1 MILKIFIKLAQQ
13 RTCHDEL
20 GVDDH
25 KTGIFK
31 KKNQKTQVCQFYPT
45 PRCIT
50 AKDTRSAC
58 MFLQVSGI
66 TAPTCFMTLN
76 KSLSDQRS
84 DKAPISGIYL

>member
-31 KKNQKTQVCQFYPT
+31 KPPRYASFTQPLVALQQKTQE
-45 PRCIT
+45 
-50 AKDTRSAC
+50 AHAC
-58 MFLQVSGI
+58 SSKL
-66 TAPTCFMTLN
+66 AE
-76 KSLSDQRS
+76 
-84 DKAPISGIYL
+84 

>member
-31 KKNQKTQVCQFYPT
+31 KNNKKPRYASFTQPLVALQQKTQE
-45 PRCIT
+45 
-50 AKDTRSAC
+50 AHAC
-58 MFLQVSGI
+58 SSKL
-66 TAPTCFMTLN
+66 AE
-76 KSLSDQRS
+76 
-84 DKAPISGIYL
+84 

>member
-31 KKNQKTQVCQFYPT
+31 KTTKNPGMPVLPN
-45 PRCIT
+45 P
-50 AKDTRSAC
+50 
-58 MFLQVSGI
+58 
-66 TAPTCFMTLN
+66 
-76 KSLSDQRS
+76 SLHYSKRHKKRMHVPPS
-84 DKAPISGIYL
+84 

>member
-31 KKNQKTQVCQFYPT
+31 KTPKNPGMPVLPN
-45 PRCIT
+45 P
-50 AKDTRSAC
+50 
-58 MFLQVSGI
+58 
-66 TAPTCFMTLN
+66 
-76 KSLSDQRS
+76 SLH
-84 DKAPISGIYL
+84 